1 LNGRQGGLP
10 HAGYGQLMQVA
21 AAMFRPQELQRLA
34 PRCHATAG
42 AADPSHAERLNGQNL
57 QSGDSQQD
65 CEPLSLDPLA
75 ATEAIAYDFL
85 TKGGKHSRPFITL
98 AAYQALADGAG
109 VAASLS
115 PNFRQK
121 NSGPQKLGEPDLHE
135 LPDAVKRCALSIETF
150 HKASLVHDDIEDD
163 DEFRYG
169 APTLHRKFGTPTAIN
184 VGDYLIGMGYRLV
197 SREAKTLGPEV
208 VGDILDHIADAHMK
222 LSEGQG
228 AELIWR
234 DSHNKQLT
242 PHDTLRIY
250 ALKTAPAFE
259 AALHTGLRLAGPTE
273 HYVETIRRFA
283 HDLGVAFQ
291 IINDL
296 NDWQGDN
303 HNKLRAAGDIIGG
316 RPTLLWAVA
325 LAGLAAE
332 KRNRLEALVNESPL
346 ADDRLREI
354 RRLYEEAGAFQQ
366 ASRLVEK
373 YQGRAETLAAQIEPE
388 PLRRLFYYLIDMV
401 LERRQM

>member
-1 LNGRQGGLP
+1 
-10 HAGYGQLMQVA
+10 MA
-21 AAMFRPQELQRLA
+21 AAMFQPQELERLA
-34 PRCHATAG
+34 PRLHRAG
-42 AADPSHAERLNGQNL
+42 REAAGLHPVLDHGERLNGKG
-57 QSGDSQQD
+57 SSSSESQL
-65 CEPLSLDPLA
+65 EPLA

-85 TKGGKHSRPFITL
+85 AKGGKHSRPFITL
-98 AAYQALADGAG
+98 AAYRALGAHQ
-109 VAASLS
+109 
-115 PNFRQK
+115 RQDVD
-121 NSGPQKLGEPDLHE
+121 EV
-135 LPDAVKRCALSIETF
+135 PDAVKRCALSIETF

-197 SREAKTLGPEV
+197 TREAKSLGPEMV
-208 VGDILDHIADAHMK
+208 ADLLDHIADAHVK

-228 AELIWR
+228 AELMWR
-234 DSHNKQLT
+234 DSHNKRLT
-242 PHDTLRIY
+242 PNDALQIY
-250 ALKTAPAFE
+250 ALKTAPAFA

-273 HYVETIRRFA
+273 RYVEAVGRFA

-303 HNKLRAAGDIIGG
+303 HNKLRRAGDVIGG

-325 LAGLAAE
+325 LAGLGSE
-332 KRNRLEALVNESPL
+332 QRKKLESMVDQQPL
-346 ADDRLREI
+346 EDADLREI
-354 RRLYEEAGAFQQ
+354 YCLYESGGAFQQ
-366 ASRLVEK
+366 ARSLVEK
-373 YQGRAETLAAQIEPE
+373 YQKRAESLAAQIEPE
-388 PLRRLFYYLIDMV
+388 PLQQLFYHLIDMV